1 ADIITTNGSKLGASH
16 QLWMMN
22 EVNKL
27 IWPSPA
33 GVGIIDPV
41 LWEQT
46 VNVALNTKNLEGATI
61 ITAAPPAEAFTNQY
75 AEAANA
81 ALTAEGL
88 NTTGDAFAPLS
99 VTLAEGG
106 N

>member
-1 ADIITTNGSKLGASH
+1 
-16 QLWMMN
+16 MMN

-27 IWPSPA
+27 IWPAPK
-33 GVGIIDPV
+33 GIGIIDQAA
-41 LWEQT
+41 WDRT
-46 VNVALNTKNLEGATI
+46 VTIATGTKNLEGATV
-61 ITAAPPAEAFTNQY
+61 ITAAPDAEAFTNQY

-88 NTTGDAFAPLS
+88 NTTGEEFVAIE
-99 VTLAEGG
+99 VTLNEGG